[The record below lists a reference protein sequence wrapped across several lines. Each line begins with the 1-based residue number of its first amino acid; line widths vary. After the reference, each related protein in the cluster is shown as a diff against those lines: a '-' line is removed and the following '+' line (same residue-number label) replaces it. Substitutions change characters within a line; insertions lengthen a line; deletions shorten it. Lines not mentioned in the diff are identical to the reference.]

1 MKMIGIMLMAL
12 SVAIAGCASEVKRQS
27 SSLVLLETAPGKRLV
42 LEQPVIFTL
51 DSGYQRTIKP
61 GTEFVEIGSIQ
72 QGRVLKPVNTVLTVE
87 GAHMHEA
94 YAVVN
99 NDILAGFY
107 LPVEIA
113 FSPLSQTVVINLKE
127 KMK

>member
-1 MKMIGIMLMAL
+1 MKMIGVILMAL
-12 SVAIAGCASEVKRQS
+12 SVVVAGCASEVKRQS
-27 SSLVLLETAPGKRLV
+27 SNIVLHETTPGKRLV
-42 LEQPVIFTL
+42 LEQPVMFTL

-72 QGRVLKPVNTVLTVE
+72 QGRVLKPLNTILTVE

-94 YAVVN
+94 YAVVD
-99 NDILAGFY
+99 NDILTGFY

-127 KMK
+127 K